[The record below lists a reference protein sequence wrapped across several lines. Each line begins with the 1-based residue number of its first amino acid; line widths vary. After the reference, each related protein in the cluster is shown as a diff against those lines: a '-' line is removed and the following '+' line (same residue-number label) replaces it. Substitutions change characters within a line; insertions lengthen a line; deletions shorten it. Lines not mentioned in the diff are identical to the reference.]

1 MVSQSSFLGTLQ
13 LCGPKYFFTYL
24 GLITAGAPGPWNVP
38 ALGIPPATALSRAPG
53 KAKTQAESK
62 YVRVPLDHL
71 WDDLQNT
78 AVVQEA

>member
-24 GLITAGAPGPWNVP
+24 GLITAGASGPWNGP